1 MLDLADLLAAE
12 HDVMLAAPMAPGARS
27 FFAEAQR
34 RGLRGI
40 ALPDDEPEVQA
51 IALREHLAE
60 ASPDVVHVHAG
71 IGWEGHAAARAARE
85 AGVRAVIRTEHL
97 PDLIRKADERDA
109 YATGIADVHRIVC
122 VSAGVAA
129 SHRNAGAP
137 SDRMRVVRNGIVP
150 VPPTRGPDH
159 HRADLGIPADALLAV
174 TIGRLTAQKGYDTLL
189 DAIPSVLERVPSAR
203 FVWIGDGP
211 LREDLED
218 AIAAAGLGDIVRM
231 VASSDDVPGLLAAAD
246 LLVLASRF
254 EGLPLVALEAMAA
267 GRAVVGT
274 RVIGLEEAVV
284 DGVTGLLVPPDD
296 PAALADAVAYA
307 LEDADRRA
315 AWGAAGRDLQ
325 AREFTAHRMAQET
338 AAVYAEALALRAAGD
353 LAEARTGEGI
363 DVTQMV
369 AR

>member
-12 HDVMLAAPMAPGARS
+12 HEVMLAAPMAPGARS
-27 FFAEAQR
+27 FFAEAER
-34 RGLRGI
+34 RGLRGVP
-40 ALPDDEPEVQA
+40 LPDDEPEIQA
-51 IALREHLAE
+51 IALRDHLAE

-97 PDLIRKADERDA
+97 PDLIRKADERVA
-109 YATGIADVHRIVC
+109 YAAGIADVHRIVC

-129 SHRNAGAP
+129 SHLDAGAP

-150 VPPTRGPDH
+150 VAPTRDAER
-159 HRADLGIPADALLAV
+159 HRADLGIAADAPLAV
-174 TIGRLTAQKGYDTLL
+174 TVGRLTAQKGYDTLL
-189 DAIPSVLERVPSAR
+189 EAIPAILARVPSAR

-211 LREDLED
+211 LWDDLVE
-218 AIAAAGLGDIVRM
+218 AVGAAGLRDIVRM
-231 VASSDDVPGLLAAAD
+231 IPSSDDVPGLLAAAD

-267 GRAVVGT
+267 GLAVVGT
-274 RVIGLEEAVV
+274 RVVGLEEAVV

-296 PAALADAVAYA
+296 PAALAEAVATG
-307 LEDADRRA
+307 LGDADLRV

-325 AREFTAHRMAQET
+325 AREFTAHRMARET
-338 AAVYAEALALRAAGD
+338 VAVYAEALRSVPPPVRSDGQ
-353 LAEARTGEGI
+353 ERTS
-363 DVTQMV
+363 T
-369 AR
+369 